1 MPDDALLAQNMNAG
15 PGGKHVSKQRGT
27 TWEGSDG
34 TVHQQSFVF
43 TAGDTLL
50 FEAKNVRAPPLD
62 AAGDAAFPAGFKV
75 EVQRSGER
83 KLTKDATVVSRQ
95 EDGTYT
101 VSIGAPGAAA
111 AEVLE
116 GVGVSS
122 ITVPAE
128 TYKPGPID
136 ERLIGHSK
144 GVKQIL
150 MERGRIEPGF
160 KCKAACGSKEKKAR
174 TAAKAEQG
182 IGQNESADVPK
193 HEGMT
198 DGVPCCLEFLL
209 SDQPD
214 FKLQQNAIQELII
227 SRGHLCIFLPKYHP
241 ELNFIER
248 YWSRVKWYARQKCD
262 QTNAGLRT
270 ATDEALSE
278 KACDLALIRR
288 YSRTAWRWVDAYRKG
303 LDGVLA
309 CWAVRKSEYHRFVTD
324 AVDREVNRMAEEQA
338 KGEAARAAPVP
349 VEAPPL
355 VVRGG
360 R

>member
-160 KCKAACGSKEKKAR
+160 KCKARADPRRRRPARLPRRSRASAR
-174 TAAKAEQG
+174 TRAR
-182 IGQNESADVPK
+182 
-193 HEGMT
+193 T
-198 DGVPCCLEFLL
+198 
-209 SDQPD
+209 
-214 FKLQQNAIQELII
+214 
-227 SRGHLCIFLPKYHP
+227 SR
-241 ELNFIER
+241 
-248 YWSRVKWYARQKCD
+248 S
-262 QTNAGLRT
+262 T
-270 ATDEALSE
+270 
-278 KACDLALIRR
+278 
-288 YSRTAWRWVDAYRKG
+288 
-303 LDGVLA
+303 
-309 CWAVRKSEYHRFVTD
+309 
-324 AVDREVNRMAEEQA
+324 
-338 KGEAARAAPVP
+338 RA
-349 VEAPPL
+349 
-355 VVRGG
+355 
-360 R
+360 